1 MKIKVN
7 TLPLDGGGLRR
18 ELSRTIEV
26 GVDMAYSPSPPP
38 SPLRA
43 RGSSGP
49 EATRGEGDNWD
60 YFLSNLTR
68 LFNLSKMGLMAS
80 EAIKKRVEKLR
91 EEIEYHNYRYYVLDQ
106 PEISDAQYDCLM
118 RELQKL
124 EEEYPELRSP
134 NSPTQRVG
142 APPLE
147 AFEIFRHTIPMLS
160 LANAFDESEARDF
173 DKRVKKFLGTSA
185 DITYVAEPK
194 LDGLAVELVYERG
207 QFVVGSTRGD
217 GVNGENITQ
226 NLRTIK
232 TIPLQLIR
240 KEIPAPERL
249 EVRGEVIIQLKKFK
263 ELNRKREEM
272 GEPFFANPRNAAAGS
287 VRQLDSKIT
296 VERPLE
302 IYCYGVGGV
311 RGRTFKTHSEILQT
325 FPKWGLRTNPNIKRC
340 QNIDEVLEY
349 YHKMNEK
356 RETLPYEIDGIVIKV
371 DRLDLQARLGEISRS
386 PRWALAFKFQPR
398 QETTKI
404 LDIIVQVGRTG
415 ALTPVAVME
424 PVRVGGV
431 EVSRATLHNQ
441 DEIDKK
447 DVRVGDTVVIQR
459 AGDVI
464 PEVVQV
470 ITSKRKGT
478 EKKFRMP
485 SKCPV
490 CGAEVIKD
498 EAIHRCNGLDCPAQ
512 LKGRIKHFASKR
524 AMDIEGLGLKLIDQ
538 LVNKGLIKDVADI
551 YYINK
556 QELIELER
564 MADKSAQN
572 IIDAIEKS
580 KTKPL
585 SKFLYALGI
594 RHVGETTA
602 EDLACHFPRLDDLF
616 RLSEEDLMEVEG
628 IGPEVAASVIQFFR
642 DKKNKES
649 IELLKKAGVKVIEP
663 KIKEKG
669 KLAGKTFVFT
679 GALKIFGRDEARNL
693 VESSGGMT
701 TSSISKKVD
710 YVVVGEDPGS
720 KFDRAKELG
729 IKTLTEEEFKKMIG

>member
-1 MKIKVN
+1 
-7 TLPLDGGGLRR
+7 
-18 ELSRTIEV
+18 
-26 GVDMAYSPSPPP
+26 
-38 SPLRA
+38 
-43 RGSSGP
+43 
-49 EATRGEGDNWD
+49 
-60 YFLSNLTR
+60 
-68 LFNLSKMGLMAS
+68 MGLMAS
-80 EAIKKRVEKLR
+80 EAIKKKVEKLR
-91 EEIEYHNYRYYVLDQ
+91 EEIEYHNHLYYVLDQ
-106 PEISDAQYDCLM
+106 PEISDAQYDRLM
-118 RELQKL
+118 RELEQL
-124 EEEYPELRSP
+124 EAEYPELRSP

-147 AFEIFRHTIPMLS
+147 SFEIVRHTLPMLS
-160 LANAFDESEARDF
+160 LANAFDETEARDF
-173 DKRVKKFLGTSA
+173 DKRVKKFLGSSA

-240 KEIPAPERL
+240 KEIPAPERF

-272 GEPFFANPRNAAAGS
+272 EEPLFANPRNAAAGS

-296 VERPLE
+296 AERPLE
-302 IYCYGVGGV
+302 IYCYGVGEV

-325 FPKWGLRTNPNIKRC
+325 FPKWGLRTNPNIQRC

-371 DRLDLQARLGEISRS
+371 DRLDLQTRLGEISRS
-386 PRWALAFKFQPR
+386 PRWALAFKFQPK

-424 PVRVGGV
+424 PVKVGGV

-478 EKKFRMP
+478 EKKFRIP

-498 EAIHRCNGLDCPAQ
+498 EAIHRCIGLDCPAQ

-524 AMDIEGLGLKLIDQ
+524 AMDIEGLGVKLIDQ
-538 LVNKGLIKDVADI
+538 LVNKGLVKDVADI

-602 EDLACHFPRLDDLF
+602 EDLACHFLRLDDLF
-616 RLSEEDLMEVEG
+616 HLSEEDLMEVEG

-669 KLAGKTFVFT
+669 KLTGKTFLFT
-679 GALKIFGRDEARNL
+679 GTLKTFGRDEVRNL
-693 VESSGGMT
+693 VESMGGMT
-701 TSSISKKVD
+701 VSSVSKKVD
-710 YVVVGEDPGS
+710 FVVVGEDPGS
-720 KFDRAKELG
+720 KSDKAKELG
-729 IKTLTEEEFKKMIG
+729 IKILTEEEFKKMIS

>member
-1 MKIKVN
+1 MV
-7 TLPLDGGGLRR
+7 
-18 ELSRTIEV
+18 
-26 GVDMAYSPSPPP
+26 
-38 SPLRA
+38 
-43 RGSSGP
+43 
-49 EATRGEGDNWD
+49 
-60 YFLSNLTR
+60 
-68 LFNLSKMGLMAS
+68 S

-91 EEIEYHNYRYYVLDQ
+91 EEIEYHNYRYYILDQ
-106 PEISDAQYDCLM
+106 PEISDAQYDRLM

-124 EEEYPELRSP
+124 EEQYPELRSP

-142 APPLE
+142 ASPLE
-147 AFEIFRHTIPMLS
+147 EFEIVRHTIPMLS
-160 LANAFDESEARDF
+160 LANAFDETEARDF
-173 DKRVKKFLGTSA
+173 DKRVKKFLGSSA
-185 DITYVAEPK
+185 EVTYVAEPK

-232 TIPLQLIR
+232 TIPLQLMR
-240 KEIPAPERL
+240 KEVPVPERL
-249 EVRGEVIIQLKKFK
+249 EVRGEVIMQLKKFK
-263 ELNRKREEM
+263 ELNRKREEI
-272 GEPFFANPRNAAAGS
+272 GEPLFANPRNAAAGS
-287 VRQLDSKIT
+287 IRQLDPKIT

-302 IYCYGVGGV
+302 IYCYGVGEV
-311 RGRTFKTHSEILQT
+311 RERTFKTHWEILQT
-325 FPKWGLRTNPNIKRC
+325 FPKWGLRTNPNIERC

-349 YHKMNEK
+349 YHRMNEK

-371 DRLDLQARLGEISRS
+371 DRLDLQTKLGEIARS
-386 PRWALAFKFQPR
+386 PRWAVAFKFQPK

-404 LDIIVQVGRTG
+404 IDIKPQVGRTG

-424 PVRVGGV
+424 PVKVGGV

-441 DEIDKK
+441 DEIDRL
-447 DVRVGDTVVIQR
+447 DVRIGDTVLIQR

-470 ITSKRKGT
+470 ITSKRRGT

-490 CGAEVIKD
+490 CGAEVIKE
-498 EAIHRCNGLDCPAQ
+498 EAIHRCIGLDCPAQ
-512 LKGRIKHFASKR
+512 LKGRIRHFASKR
-524 AMDIEGLGLKLIDQ
+524 AMDIEGLGVKLIDQ
-538 LVNKGLIKDVADI
+538 LVDKGLVKDVADI

-556 QELIELER
+556 EELIELER

-602 EDLACHFPRLDDLF
+602 EDLARHFPRLDDFF

-628 IGPEVAASVIQFFR
+628 IGPEVAASVHQFFG

-649 IELLKKAGVKVIEP
+649 IERLKKAGVKVIES
-663 KIKEKG
+663 KVKEKG
-669 KLAGKTFVFT
+669 KLVGKTFLFT
-679 GALKIFGRDEARNL
+679 GALKVFGRDEARNL
-693 VESSGGMT
+693 VESLGGT
-701 TSSISKKVD
+701 TASSVSKNVD

-720 KFDRAKELG
+720 KFDKAKELG
-729 IKTLTEEEFKKMIG
+729 IKTLTEEEFKKMID

>member
-1 MKIKVN
+1 
-7 TLPLDGGGLRR
+7 
-18 ELSRTIEV
+18 
-26 GVDMAYSPSPPP
+26 
-38 SPLRA
+38 
-43 RGSSGP
+43 
-49 EATRGEGDNWD
+49 
-60 YFLSNLTR
+60 
-68 LFNLSKMGLMAS
+68 MGLMAS
-80 EAIKKRVEKLR
+80 EALKKKVEKLR
-91 EEIEYHNYRYYVLDQ
+91 EEIEYQNYLYYVLDQ
-106 PEISDAQYDCLM
+106 PEISDVQYDRLM
-118 RELQKL
+118 RELEKL
-124 EEEYPELRSP
+124 EGEYSELRSP

-147 AFEIFRHTIPMLS
+147 AFEIFRHTLPMLS
-160 LANAFDESEARDF
+160 LANAFDETEARDF
-173 DKRVKKFLGTSA
+173 DKRVKKFLGSTA

-272 GEPFFANPRNAAAGS
+272 GEPVFANPRNAAAGS

-296 VERPLE
+296 ASRPLE
-302 IYCYGVGGV
+302 IYCYGLGEVIGK
-311 RGRTFKTHSEILQT
+311 TFKTHSEILQT
-325 FPKWGLRTNPNIKRC
+325 FPKWGLRTNPHIKRC
-340 QNIDEVLEY
+340 QDIDEVLGY

-371 DRLDLQARLGEISRS
+371 DRLDLQTRLGEIARS
-386 PRWALAFKFQPR
+386 PRWALAFKFQPK

-424 PVRVGGV
+424 PVKVGGV

-447 DVRVGDTVVIQR
+447 DVRVGDTVIIQR

-478 EKKFRMP
+478 EKKFKMP

-490 CGAEVIKD
+490 CGAEVIKE
-498 EAIHRCNGLDCPAQ
+498 EAIHRCIGLDCPAQ

-524 AMDIEGLGLKLIDQ
+524 AMDIEGLGVKLTDQ
-538 LVNKGLIKDVADI
+538 LVEKGLIKDVADI

-556 QELIELER
+556 EELIALER

-580 KTKPL
+580 KAKPL

-602 EDLACHFPRLDDLF
+602 EDLARQFPRLDDFF
-616 RLSEEDLMEVEG
+616 RLTEEDLMEVEG
-628 IGPEVAASVIQFFR
+628 IGPEVAASVHQFFR

-663 KIKEKG
+663 RVKEKG
-669 KLAGKTFVFT
+669 KLSGKTFIFT
-679 GALKIFGRDEARNL
+679 GALKTFGRDEARNM
-693 VESSGGMT
+693 VESLGGMT
-701 TSSISKKVD
+701 ASSVSKKVD

-720 KFDRAKELG
+720 KFDKAKELG
-729 IKTLTEEEFKKMIG
+729 IKILSEEEFKKMIS

>member
-1 MKIKVN
+1 M
-7 TLPLDGGGLRR
+7 T
-18 ELSRTIEV
+18 T
-26 GVDMAYSPSPPP
+26 
-38 SPLRA
+38 
-43 RGSSGP
+43 
-49 EATRGEGDNWD
+49 EA
-60 YFLSNLTR
+60 L
-68 LFNLSKMGLMAS
+68 
-80 EAIKKRVEKLR
+80 KKRVDKLR
-91 EEIEYHNYRYYVLDQ
+91 EEIEYHNYRYYILDQ
-106 PEISDAQYDCLM
+106 PEISDAQYDRLM
-118 RELQKL
+118 RELEKI
-124 EEEYPELRSP
+124 EEEYPELHSP

-147 AFEIFRHTIPMLS
+147 AFEIVRHSIPMLS

-173 DKRVKKFLGTSA
+173 DKRVKKFLGSA
-185 DITYVAEPK
+185 ADVEYVVEPK

-207 QFVVGSTRGD
+207 QFIVGSTRGD

-240 KEIPAPERL
+240 KEVPAPERL
-249 EVRGEVIIQLKKFK
+249 EIRGEVIIQISKFK
-263 ELNRKREEM
+263 ELNRRREETD
-272 GEPFFANPRNAAAGS
+272 EPPFANPRNAAAGS

-296 VERPLE
+296 RKRPLE
-302 IYCYGVGGV
+302 IYCYGLGEV
-311 RGRTFKTHSEILQT
+311 RGRTFKTQWEILKT
-325 FPKWGLRTNPNIKRC
+325 LSKWGLRINPHIGRC
-340 QNIDEVLEY
+340 QNIDKVLDY
-349 YHKMNEK
+349 YHQMNER

-371 DRLDLQARLGEISRS
+371 DRLDLQTRLGEISRS
-386 PRWALAFKFQPR
+386 PRWALAFKFQPK

-424 PVRVGGV
+424 PVKVGGV

-441 DEIDKK
+441 DEIDRL
-447 DVRVGDTVVIQR
+447 DVRIGDTVVIQR

-470 ITSKRKGT
+470 VTSKRTGK
-478 EKKFRMP
+478 EKKFEMP

-490 CGAEVIKD
+490 CDADVIKE
-498 EAIHRCNGLDCPAQ
+498 EATHRCIGLDCPAQ

-524 AMDIEGLGLKLIDQ
+524 AMDIEGLGVKLIDQ
-538 LVNKGLIKDVADI
+538 LVDKGLVKDVADI
-551 YYINK
+551 YYIK
-556 QELIELER
+556 KEELTALER

-602 EDLACHFPRLDDLF
+602 EDLARQFTRLDGF
-616 RLSEEDLMEVEG
+616 FHLSEEDLMEVEG
-628 IGPEVAASVIQFFR
+628 IGPEVAASVVQFFR
-642 DKKNKES
+642 DKKNRES
-649 IELLKKAGVKVIEP
+649 IDRLKKAGVKVIEP
-663 KIKEKG
+663 KAKEKG

-679 GALKIFGRDEARNL
+679 GALKEIGRDEARNL
-693 VESSGGMT
+693 VESLGGMT
-701 TSSISKKVD
+701 ASSVSKKVD
-710 YVVVGEDPGS
+710 FVVAGEDPGS
-720 KFDRAKELG
+720 KFDKAKELG
-729 IKTLTEEEFKKMIG
+729 IKILTEEEFRQLIR

>member
-1 MKIKVN
+1 
-7 TLPLDGGGLRR
+7 
-18 ELSRTIEV
+18 
-26 GVDMAYSPSPPP
+26 
-38 SPLRA
+38 
-43 RGSSGP
+43 
-49 EATRGEGDNWD
+49 
-60 YFLSNLTR
+60 
-68 LFNLSKMGLMAS
+68 MGFMAS
-80 EAIKKRVEKLR
+80 EAIRKRIEKLR
-91 EEIEYHNYRYYVLDQ
+91 EEIEYHNYRYYILDQ
-106 PEISDAQYDCLM
+106 PEISDAQYDRLM

-124 EEEYPELRSP
+124 EEQYPELRSP

-142 APPLE
+142 ASPLE
-147 AFEIFRHTIPMLS
+147 EFEIVRHTIPMLS
-160 LANAFDESEARDF
+160 LANAFDETEARDF
-173 DKRVKKFLGTSA
+173 DKRVKKFLGSSA
-185 DITYVAEPK
+185 EVTYVAEPK

-232 TIPLQLIR
+232 TIPLQLMR
-240 KEIPAPERL
+240 KEVPVPERL
-249 EVRGEVIIQLKKFK
+249 EVRGEVIMQLKKFK
-263 ELNRKREEM
+263 ELNRKREEI
-272 GEPFFANPRNAAAGS
+272 GEPLFANPRNAAAGS
-287 VRQLDSKIT
+287 IRQLDPKIT

-302 IYCYGVGGV
+302 IYCYGVGEV
-311 RGRTFKTHSEILQT
+311 RERTFKTHWEILQT
-325 FPKWGLRTNPNIKRC
+325 FPKWGLRTNPNIERC

-349 YHKMNEK
+349 YHRMNEK

-371 DRLDLQARLGEISRS
+371 DRLDLQTKLGEIARS
-386 PRWALAFKFQPR
+386 PRWAVAFKFQPK

-404 LDIIVQVGRTG
+404 IDIKPQVGRTG
-415 ALTPVAVME
+415 ALTPVAWME
-424 PVRVGGV
+424 PVKVGGV

-441 DEIDKK
+441 DEIDRL
-447 DVRVGDTVVIQR
+447 DVRIGDTVLIQR

-470 ITSKRKGT
+470 ITSKRRGT

-490 CGAEVIKD
+490 CGAEVMKE
-498 EAIHRCNGLDCPAQ
+498 EAIHRCIGLDCPAQ
-512 LKGRIKHFASKR
+512 LKGRIRHFASKR
-524 AMDIEGLGLKLIDQ
+524 AMDIDGLGVKLIDQ
-538 LVNKGLIKDVADI
+538 LVDKGLVKDVADI

-556 QELIELER
+556 EELIELER

-602 EDLACHFPRLDDLF
+602 EDLARHFPRLDDFFHLT
-616 RLSEEDLMEVEG
+616 EEDLMEVEG
-628 IGPEVAASVIQFFR
+628 IGPEVAASVHQFFG

-649 IELLKKAGVKVIEP
+649 IERLKKAGVKVIES
-663 KIKEKG
+663 KVKEKG
-669 KLAGKTFVFT
+669 KLVGKTFLFT
-679 GALKIFGRDEARNL
+679 GALKVFGRDEARNL
-693 VESSGGMT
+693 VESLGGT
-701 TSSISKKVD
+701 TASSVSKNVD

-720 KFDRAKELG
+720 KFDKAKELG
-729 IKTLTEEEFKKMIG
+729 IRTLTEEEFKKMIG

>member
-1 MKIKVN
+1 
-7 TLPLDGGGLRR
+7 
-18 ELSRTIEV
+18 
-26 GVDMAYSPSPPP
+26 MAV
-38 SPLRA
+38 
-43 RGSSGP
+43 
-49 EATRGEGDNWD
+49 
-60 YFLSNLTR
+60 
-68 LFNLSKMGLMAS
+68 MAS
-80 EAIKKRVEKLR
+80 EAIRKRVEKLR

-106 PEISDAQYDCLM
+106 PEISDAQYDRLL
-118 RELQKL
+118 RELQKF
-124 EEEYPELRSP
+124 EDEYPDLRSS

-147 AFEIFRHTIPMLS
+147 AFEIVRHTIPMLS
-160 LANAFDESEARDF
+160 LANAFDETEARDF
-173 DKRVKKFLGTSA
+173 DKRVKKFLGPSA
-185 DITYVAEPK
+185 DVTYVAEPK

-207 QFVVGSTRGD
+207 QFRVGSTRGD
-217 GVNGENITQ
+217 GVNGEDITQ

-240 KEIPAPERL
+240 KEVPAPERL
-249 EVRGEVIIQLKKFK
+249 EVRGEVIMQLKRFK
-263 ELNRKREEM
+263 ELNRKREET
-272 GEPFFANPRNAAAGS
+272 GEAPFANPRNAAAGS

-296 VERPLE
+296 AERPLE
-302 IYCYGVGGV
+302 IYCYGIGEIT
-311 RGRTFKTHSEILQT
+311 GRTFKTHWEILQT
-325 FPKWGLRTNPNIKRC
+325 FPKWGLRTNPNIERC
-340 QNIDEVLEY
+340 QNIDEVLKY

-371 DRLDLQARLGEISRS
+371 DRLDLQARLGEIARS
-386 PRWALAFKFQPR
+386 PRWALAFKFQPK

-404 LDIIVQVGRTG
+404 IDIRPQVGRTG

-424 PVRVGGV
+424 PVKVGGV

-441 DEIDKK
+441 DEIDRL
-447 DVRVGDTVVIQR
+447 DVRIGDTVIIQR

-478 EKKFRMP
+478 EKKFKMP

-490 CGAEVIKD
+490 CGAEVIKE
-498 EAIHRCNGLDCPAQ
+498 EATHRCIGLDCPAQ

-524 AMDIEGLGLKLIDQ
+524 AMDIDGLGVKLIEQ
-538 LVNKGLIKDVADI
+538 LVDKGLVKDVADI
-551 YYINK
+551 YYVNK
-556 QELIELER
+556 EELTALER
-564 MADKSAQN
+564 MAEKSAQN
-572 IIDAIEKS
+572 IIDSIEKS

-602 EDLACHFPRLDDLF
+602 EDLARHFPRLEDFF

-628 IGPEVAASVIQFFR
+628 IGPEVAASVHQFFG

-649 IELLKKAGVKVIEP
+649 IERLKKAGVKVIEP
-663 KIKEKG
+663 KVKERG

-679 GALKIFGRDEARNL
+679 GTLKDFGRDEVRNL
-693 VESSGGMT
+693 VESSGGLT
-701 TSSISKKVD
+701 VSSVSKKVD

-720 KFDRAKELG
+720 KFDKAKELG

>member
-1 MKIKVN
+1 
-7 TLPLDGGGLRR
+7 
-18 ELSRTIEV
+18 
-26 GVDMAYSPSPPP
+26 
-38 SPLRA
+38 
-43 RGSSGP
+43 
-49 EATRGEGDNWD
+49 
-60 YFLSNLTR
+60 
-68 LFNLSKMGLMAS
+68 MAS

-91 EEIEYHNYRYYVLDQ
+91 EEIEYHNHLYYVLDQ
-106 PEISDAQYDCLM
+106 PEISDAQYDRLM
-118 RELQKL
+118 KELEKL
-124 EEEYPELRSP
+124 EEQHPEFRSP

-142 APPLE
+142 ATPLE
-147 AFEIFRHTIPMLS
+147 AFKIVRHTFPMLS
-160 LANAFDESEARDF
+160 LANAFDESEAKDF
-173 DKRVKKFLGTSA
+173 DKRVKKFLGYSA
-185 DITYVAEPK
+185 EITYVAEPK

-240 KEIPAPERL
+240 KEIPAPERF

-272 GEPFFANPRNAAAGS
+272 EEPLFANPRNAAAGS

-296 VERPLE
+296 AARPLE
-302 IYCYGVGGV
+302 IYCYGVGEV

-325 FPKWGLRTNPNIKRC
+325 FPKWGLRTNPNIQRC

-371 DRLDLQARLGEISRS
+371 DRLDLQTRLGEISRS
-386 PRWALAFKFQPR
+386 PRWALAFKFQPK

-424 PVRVGGV
+424 PVKVGGV

-538 LVNKGLIKDVADI
+538 LVDKRLIKDVADI

-602 EDLACHFPRLDDLF
+602 EDLACHFLRLDDFF

-628 IGPEVAASVIQFFR
+628 IGPEVAASVHQFFR
-642 DKKNKES
+642 DKKNRES

-663 KIKEKG
+663 KVKEKG
-669 KLAGKTFVFT
+669 KLVGKTFLFT
-679 GALKIFGRDEARNL
+679 GALKTFGRDEARNL

-720 KFDRAKELG
+720 KSDKAKELG
-729 IKTLTEEEFKKMIG
+729 IKILTEEEFKKMIS

>member
-1 MKIKVN
+1 
-7 TLPLDGGGLRR
+7 
-18 ELSRTIEV
+18 
-26 GVDMAYSPSPPP
+26 
-38 SPLRA
+38 
-43 RGSSGP
+43 
-49 EATRGEGDNWD
+49 
-60 YFLSNLTR
+60 
-68 LFNLSKMGLMAS
+68 MAS
-80 EAIKKRVEKLR
+80 EAIKKQVEKLR
-91 EEIEYHNYRYYVLDQ
+91 EEIEYHNYRYYILDQ
-106 PEISDAQYDCLM
+106 PEISDAQYDRLM

-124 EEEYPELRSP
+124 EEQYPELRSP

-142 APPLE
+142 AHPLE
-147 AFEIFRHTIPMLS
+147 AFEIVRHTLPMLS
-160 LANAFDESEARDF
+160 LANAFDETEARDF
-173 DKRVKKFLGTSA
+173 DKRVKKFLGSSA
-185 DITYVAEPK
+185 DVVYVAEPK

-240 KEIPAPERL
+240 REVPVPGRL

-263 ELNRKREEM
+263 ELNRKREET
-272 GEPFFANPRNAAAGS
+272 GEPLFANPRNAAAGS

-296 VERPLE
+296 AERPLE
-302 IYCYGVGGV
+302 IYCYGLGEVT
-311 RGRTFKTHSEILQT
+311 GRTFKTHSEILQT
-325 FPKWGLRTNPNIKRC
+325 FPKWGLRTNPYIQRC
-340 QNIDEVLEY
+340 KNIDEVLEY

-356 RETLPYEIDGIVIKV
+356 RESLPYEIDGIVIKV
-371 DRLDLQARLGEISRS
+371 DRLDLQTRLGEIARS
-386 PRWALAFKFQPR
+386 PRWALAFKFQPK
-398 QETTKI
+398 QETTRI

-415 ALTPVAVME
+415 AITPVAVME
-424 PVRVGGV
+424 PVKVGGV

-470 ITSKRKGT
+470 IISKRKGT

-490 CGAEVIKD
+490 CGAEVIKE
-498 EAIHRCNGLDCPAQ
+498 EAIQRCIGLDCPAQ

-524 AMDIEGLGLKLIDQ
+524 AMDIDGLGVKLIDQ
-538 LVNKGLIKDVADI
+538 LVDKGLIKDVADI

-556 QELIELER
+556 QKLIELER

-602 EDLACHFPRLDDLF
+602 EDLARHFPRLDDLF
-616 RLSEEDLMEVEG
+616 HLSEEDLMEIEG

-669 KLAGKTFVFT
+669 KLTGKTFLFT
-679 GALKIFGRDEARNL
+679 GTLKTFGREEARNL
-693 VESSGGMT
+693 VESLGGMT
-701 TSSISKKVD
+701 ASSVSKKVD

-720 KFDRAKELG
+720 KSEKAKELG
-729 IKTLTEEEFKKMIG
+729 IKTLTEEEFKKIVS

>member
-1 MKIKVN
+1 M
-7 TLPLDGGGLRR
+7 LYALCD
-18 ELSRTIEV
+18 
-26 GVDMAYSPSPPP
+26 
-38 SPLRA
+38 
-43 RGSSGP
+43 
-49 EATRGEGDNWD
+49 
-60 YFLSNLTR
+60 LSNLTR
-68 LFNLSKMGLMAS
+68 LSILSKMGLMAS

-91 EEIEYHNYRYYVLDQ
+91 EEIEYHNNRYYILDQ
-106 PEISDAQYDCLM
+106 PEISDAQYDRLI
-118 RELQKL
+118 RELEKL
-124 EEEYPELRSP
+124 EEEYPKLRSP

-142 APPLE
+142 ATPLE
-147 AFEIFRHTIPMLS
+147 AFEIVRHTIPMLS
-160 LANAFDESEARDF
+160 LANAFDESEAKDF
-173 DKRVKKFLGTSA
+173 DKRVKKFLGYSA
-185 DITYVAEPK
+185 EITYVAEPK

-240 KEIPAPERL
+240 KEVPVPERL
-249 EVRGEVIIQLKKFK
+249 VVRGEVIIQLKKFK
-263 ELNRKREEM
+263 ELNRKREEI
-272 GEPFFANPRNAAAGS
+272 GEPLFANPRNAAAGS

-296 VERPLE
+296 AERPLE
-302 IYCYGVGGV
+302 IYCYGLGEVT
-311 RGRTFKTHSEILQT
+311 GRTFKTHSEILQT
-325 FPKWGLRTNPNIKRC
+325 FPKWGLRTNPNIQRC

-371 DRLDLQARLGEISRS
+371 DRLDLQTRLGEISRS
-386 PRWALAFKFQPR
+386 PRWALAFKFQPK

-415 ALTPVAVME
+415 AITPVAVME
-424 PVRVGGV
+424 PVKVGGV

-490 CGAEVIKD
+490 CGAEVIKE
-498 EAIHRCNGLDCPAQ
+498 EAIHRCIGLDCPAQ

-524 AMDIEGLGLKLIDQ
+524 AMDIEGLGVKLIDQ
-538 LVNKGLIKDVADI
+538 SVDKGLIKDVADI

-556 QELIELER
+556 EKLIELER

-628 IGPEVAASVIQFFR
+628 IGPEVAASVHQFFR
-642 DKKNKES
+642 DKKNRES

-663 KIKEKG
+663 KVKEKG
-669 KLAGKTFVFT
+669 KLVGKTFLFT
-679 GALKIFGRDEARNL
+679 GALKDFGREEARNL
-693 VESSGGMT
+693 VESLGGMT
-701 TSSISKKVD
+701 ASSVSKKVD
-710 YVVVGEDPGS
+710 FVVVGEDPGS
-720 KFDRAKELG
+720 KSDKAKELG
-729 IKTLTEEEFKKMIG
+729 IKILTEEDFKRMIG

>member
-1 MKIKVN
+1 
-7 TLPLDGGGLRR
+7 
-18 ELSRTIEV
+18 
-26 GVDMAYSPSPPP
+26 
-38 SPLRA
+38 
-43 RGSSGP
+43 
-49 EATRGEGDNWD
+49 
-60 YFLSNLTR
+60 
-68 LFNLSKMGLMAS
+68 MAS
-80 EAIKKRVEKLR
+80 EAIKKRAEKLR

-106 PEISDAQYDCLM
+106 PEISDAQYDRLM
-118 RELQKL
+118 RELEKL
-124 EEEYPELRSP
+124 EDEYPELRSP

-147 AFEIFRHTIPMLS
+147 SFEIVRHTLPMLS

-173 DKRVKKFLGTSA
+173 DKRVKKFLGSSA
-185 DITYVAEPK
+185 NITYVAEPK

-240 KEIPAPERL
+240 KEIPAPERF

-272 GEPFFANPRNAAAGS
+272 EEPLFANPRNAAAGS

-296 VERPLE
+296 AARPLE
-302 IYCYGVGGV
+302 IYCYGVGEV

-325 FPKWGLRTNPNIKRC
+325 FPKWGLRTNPNIQRC

-356 RETLPYEIDGIVIKV
+356 REALPYEIDGIVIKV
-371 DRLDLQARLGEISRS
+371 DRLDLQARLGEIARS
-386 PRWALAFKFQPR
+386 PRWALAFKFQPK

-424 PVRVGGV
+424 PVKVGGV

-524 AMDIEGLGLKLIDQ
+524 AMNIEGLGVKLTDQ
-538 LVNKGLIKDVADI
+538 LVEKGLIKDVADI
-551 YYINK
+551 YYVNK
-556 QELIELER
+556 KELIELER

-602 EDLACHFPRLDDLF
+602 EDLARHFPRLDDLF
-616 RLSEEDLMEVEG
+616 HLSEEDLMEIEG

-669 KLAGKTFVFT
+669 KLTGKTFLFT
-679 GALKIFGRDEARNL
+679 GTLKTFGREEARNL
-693 VESSGGMT
+693 VESLGGMT
-701 TSSISKKVD
+701 ASSVSKKVD

-720 KFDRAKELG
+720 KSEKTKELG
-729 IKTLTEEEFKKMIG
+729 IKTLTEEEFKKIVS

>member
-1 MKIKVN
+1 
-7 TLPLDGGGLRR
+7 
-18 ELSRTIEV
+18 
-26 GVDMAYSPSPPP
+26 
-38 SPLRA
+38 
-43 RGSSGP
+43 
-49 EATRGEGDNWD
+49 
-60 YFLSNLTR
+60 
-68 LFNLSKMGLMAS
+68 MGLMAS

-91 EEIEYHNYRYYVLDQ
+91 EEIEYHNNRYYILDQ
-106 PEISDAQYDCLM
+106 PEISDAQYDRLI
-118 RELQKL
+118 RELEKL
-124 EEEYPELRSP
+124 EEEYPKLRSP

-142 APPLE
+142 ATPLE
-147 AFEIFRHTIPMLS
+147 AFEIVRHTIPMLS
-160 LANAFDESEARDF
+160 LANAFDESEAKDF
-173 DKRVKKFLGTSA
+173 DKRVKKFLGYSA
-185 DITYVAEPK
+185 EITYVAEPK

-240 KEIPAPERL
+240 KEVPVPERL
-249 EVRGEVIIQLKKFK
+249 VVRGEVIIQLKKFK
-263 ELNRKREEM
+263 ELNRKREEI
-272 GEPFFANPRNAAAGS
+272 GEPLFANPRNAAAGS

-296 VERPLE
+296 AERPLE
-302 IYCYGVGGV
+302 IYCYGLGEVT
-311 RGRTFKTHSEILQT
+311 GRTFKTHSEILQT
-325 FPKWGLRTNPNIKRC
+325 FPKWGLRTNPNIQRC

-371 DRLDLQARLGEISRS
+371 DRLDLQTRLGEISRS
-386 PRWALAFKFQPR
+386 PRWALAFKFQPK

-415 ALTPVAVME
+415 AITPVAVME
-424 PVRVGGV
+424 PVKVGGV

-490 CGAEVIKD
+490 CGAEVIKE
-498 EAIHRCNGLDCPAQ
+498 EAIHRCIGLDCPAQ

-524 AMDIEGLGLKLIDQ
+524 AMDIEGLGVKLIDQ
-538 LVNKGLIKDVADI
+538 SVDKGLIKDVADI

-556 QELIELER
+556 EKLIELER

-628 IGPEVAASVIQFFR
+628 IGPEVAASVHQFFR
-642 DKKNKES
+642 DKKNRES

-663 KIKEKG
+663 KVKEKG
-669 KLAGKTFVFT
+669 KLVGKTFLFT
-679 GALKIFGRDEARNL
+679 GALKDFGREEARNL
-693 VESSGGMT
+693 VESLGGMT
-701 TSSISKKVD
+701 ASSVSKKVD
-710 YVVVGEDPGS
+710 FVVVGEDPGS
-720 KFDRAKELG
+720 KSDKAKELG
-729 IKTLTEEEFKKMIG
+729 IKILTEEDFKRMIG